1 MFRLKEIPMMTG
13 RERKNLQLNLL
24 YQSRNNET
32 VRDKAGIHVNVG
44 IGKFNLKTFLEV
56 AQFIRD

>member
-13 RERKNLQLNLL
+13 REHKNLQLNLL

-56 AQFIRD
+56 A